1 VNLAGD
7 NPLIRMLAVL
17 IAIAVG
23 VRIIYELLEPVWPFL
38 LGTIVIFTL
47 VRLTSWYRGRW

>member
-1 VNLAGD
+1 
-7 NPLIRMLAVL
+7 MLAVL

-38 LGTIVIFTL
+38 LGAIVVFTL